1 MTAKWKNLPYFS
13 TQKCKNI
20 YRQKNSA
27 TKSILQAKTPPHALS
42 VGCGGAVLTALQY
55 PFLLPKIG
63 ELRIFKFIVFI

>member
-1 MTAKWKNLPYFS
+1 MEKSSVLFHAKS
-13 TQKCKNI
+13 VKNI

-27 TKSILQAKTPPHALS
+27 TKSILQAKTPHHALS
-42 VGCGGAVLTALQY
+42 VRCGGAVLTALQY